1 MIRTSDRYIGKQVLF
16 GTLYAVIVLGL
27 VLVLGNLFKEIQP
40 LLVEQKAPIE
50 IVLRFVIGVLP
61 VSLMYTV
68 PWGFLSAVLLVFSRL
83 STHQEIT
90 AFRVSGV
97 SLVRLSAPVFVIGA
111 VLSLVSLWLNLKVV
125 PDSKSTITQL
135 LYEQATRD
143 PGSLLKPGVAQGD
156 IKGGR
161 QGNSRLLIE
170 SKSEGWVE
178 GFHFYQL
185 GGEEG
190 ERTYVHADRAAL
202 VVDNENSQL
211 SLKLENAVFEK
222 RESDGRAELVMAGKA
237 EPLLIDLK
245 DPSRKKK
252 RASAMSNEEILQEIA
267 GNRDMT
273 EKKKIKFQ
281 SEITKRYSFSMAC
294 LAFSFIAVPLGIGA
308 RRRDTSGGLVAS
320 LVIGT
325 AYFLLSVLAGD
336 SGSDT
341 WATVFLWAPNV
352 ACVLLGLYLFRR
364 ARFR

>member
-16 GTLYAVIVLGL
+16 GTLYAVVVLGL

-40 LLVEQKAPIE
+40 LLVEQKAPIG
-50 IVLRFVIGVLP
+50 IVIRFVIGVLP

-83 STHQEIT
+83 SMHQEIT
-90 AFRVSGV
+90 AFRVAGV

-111 VLSLVSLWLNLKVV
+111 VLSGVSLWLNLKVV

-135 LYEQATRD
+135 LYEQASRD

-170 SKSEGWVE
+170 GKSDGWVD

-185 GGEEG
+185 GDGEG

-202 VVDNENSQL
+202 AVDEENSRL
-211 SLKLENAVFEK
+211 NLKLENAVFEK
-222 RESDGRAELVMAGKA
+222 RESDGSVELVIAGYA

-245 DPSRKKK
+245 DPRRKKK
-252 RASAMSNEEILQEIA
+252 RASAMSNEEILEEIA
-267 GNRDMT
+267 VNREMT
-273 EKKKIKFQ
+273 EKKKVRFR

-294 LAFSFIAVPLGIGA
+294 LAFSFVAVPLGIGA

-325 AYFLLSVLAGD
+325 VYFLISMLAGD
-336 SGSDT
+336 SGSEAG
-341 WATVFLWAPNV
+341 ATVFLWVPNV

>member
-16 GTLYAVIVLGL
+16 GTLYAVIVLGV
-27 VLVLGNLFKEIQP
+27 VLVLGNLFKQIQP
-40 LLVEQKAPIE
+40 LLVEQKAPLI

-97 SLVRLSAPVFVIGA
+97 SLLRLAVPVFVIGA
-111 VLSLVSLWLNLKVV
+111 VLSAVSLWLNLKVV

-135 LYEQATRD
+135 LYEQAARD

-156 IKGGR
+156 IKGGKKE
-161 QGNSRLLIE
+161 NSRLLIE
-170 SKSEGWVE
+170 SKSGTWVE

-185 GGEEG
+185 GDEGG

-202 VVDNENSQL
+202 AVDEANNRL
-211 SLKLENAVFEK
+211 SLKLENAVFERRSK
-222 RESDGRAELVMAGKA
+222 DGAVELVMAGKA

-245 DPSRKKK
+245 DPRRKKK
-252 RASAMSNEEILQEIA
+252 RASAMSNEEILEEIA
-267 GNRDMT
+267 VNPDLT
-273 EKKKIKFQ
+273 KEKKVKFR

-294 LAFSFIAVPLGIGA
+294 LAFAFIAVPLGIGA

-325 AYFLLSVLAGD
+325 AYFLISMLAAEA
-336 SGSDT
+336 GSDVG
-341 WATVFLWAPNV
+341 AAVFLWAPNV